1 MLGVGVRNETKRKFV
16 TRSKTAGP
24 QQSGIEATQVPHTR
38 RSGDAL
44 SLPGAFSRSRAT
56 TQGSHDP
63 HRCLGQLP
71 QASPAT
77 SSRRSRPQAVG
88 DRRAARWSPGG
99 EQPRDGDDCGRA
111 LRARVSLHTRTASLG
126 VASSCVCEHVF
137 ERTLCR
143 VGAAWRPPPRCA
155 LAGCRS
161 SSTFVGAPAT
171 ASSPPFVWLLPPE
184 RTNTHRH
191 RLLTITTPHVTATP
205 PHIRLPVVCRE
216 GGSRSLLACCAGTFD
231 ATSSSM

>member
-1 MLGVGVRNETKRKFV
+1 MGSAIQASCHLGSEPRRPPTQRAGAGVLAFLCLSVFVFNSHHHAGILHMITVWKFV
-16 TRSKTAGP
+16 TRSKTAGA

-44 SLPGAFSRSRAT
+44 SLPGAFSSSRAT

-71 QASPAT
+71 QASPAI

-126 VASSCVCEHVF
+126 LASSYVCEHVCEAPF
-137 ERTLCR
+137 AASGRRGDHRR
-143 VGAAWRPPPRCA
+143 VVLLQAAEAR
-155 LAGCRS
+155 
-161 SSTFVGAPAT
+161 
-171 ASSPPFVWLLPPE
+171 
-184 RTNTHRH
+184 
-191 RLLTITTPHVTATP
+191 RLLSAHQRRLLHNHSCGCCRRNGPTPTATG
-205 PHIRLPVVCRE
+205 C
-216 GGSRSLLACCAGTFD
+216 
-231 ATSSSM
+231 

>member
-1 MLGVGVRNETKRKFV
+1 MGLFGRCSKESRLRLRSVWKFV
-16 TRSKTAGP
+16 TRSKTAGA

-44 SLPGAFSRSRAT
+44 SLPGAFSRSRINNE
-56 TQGSHDP
+56 GSHDP
-63 HRCLGQLP
+63 QRCVGQLP

-126 VASSCVCEHVF
+126 LASSCVCEHVF

-143 VGAAWRPPPRCA
+143 VGAALRHLHC
-155 LAGCRS
+155 LY
-161 SSTFVGAPAT
+161 
-171 ASSPPFVWLLPPE
+171 
-184 RTNTHRH
+184 RTVVLQYTLNV
-191 RLLTITTPHVTATP
+191 HVRVT
-205 PHIRLPVVCRE
+205 
-216 GGSRSLLACCAGTFD
+216 
-231 ATSSSM
+231 

>member
-1 MLGVGVRNETKRKFV
+1 MSQLASTVPTQNT
-16 TRSKTAGP
+16 GP
-24 QQSGIEATQVPHTR
+24 ILILR
-38 RSGDAL
+38 RAR
-44 SLPGAFSRSRAT
+44 LPGAFSCSRAT
-56 TQGSHDP
+56 TQGWHDP